1 MRGILIKRQA
11 IGVRAGRD
19 KCYASVAKRGS
30 ENGADEMLP
39 ILRKLAR
46 DESGATAIEYAF
58 IAMLI
63 AMLII
68 AGAVN
73 IGSSLQSIF
82 VNVDAGF
89 SG

>member
-1 MRGILIKRQA
+1 
-11 IGVRAGRD
+11 
-19 KCYASVAKRGS
+19 
-30 ENGADEMLP
+30 MLP

-89 SG
+89 TG